1 VPDFKAYAAA
11 RLRLDAL
18 TGARAAELVDEVAR
32 QLSDAHAEALAA
44 GATPE
49 QAFGAALAHVPDWE
63 AFSRELVASERL
75 PLESRLESPARSRL
89 GRLAAD
95 LAADLLHGAR
105 MLGKHR
111 VFSVVTIVTLALGI
125 GANTALFSLA
135 DAVLLRTLPVR
146 EPERLR
152 MLEWTARRTGFYR
165 SYDGSSSTNAAGE
178 RVARSISYPA
188 YERLRDHASSFA
200 SLSAYTG
207 AQLNLSL
214 RGGAGLAVGVIASGD
229 YFDTLG
235 VNALLGTTF
244 TPEDERAGA
253 RVAVLSHGA
262 WTRLFGSD
270 VTILG
275 QSVFVNGEAV
285 VVRGVLPRGVC
296 GPNPAFCPD
305 LFLPMAPPGT
315 YAGADIRRPAD
326 RWAFP
331 TFGRLK
337 PGVSDEQARAEVERL
352 LRQAVLDAKPARE
365 YDLPR
370 VALLPG
376 AQGLGDLRG
385 DLLPTLKLLGWA
397 VAAVLLT
404 TCANVAG
411 LLLVRATARRREIAT
426 RLALG
431 ASRGRLVRQ
440 LLAESLLLSSL
451 GAAAGLLLASAM
463 GGTLTRALLAADRPL
478 GVAPALDLRAL
489 AFSFALCLLAGL
501 LFGVVPALRASAVD
515 PAPALTASRAASGAA
530 SFRAGKALITLQVAL
545 ALVLVVGSAL
555 FVRSLLRLQSEDLG
569 FRPEGLLVFQ
579 LNPTLNGYQG
589 ERVLDFHQR
598 VLEQLQAVPGVRAAS
613 MSRWGILSGSRTSDG
628 INAPGGRGIG
638 VNVHYVAPRFF
649 ETMGFP
655 MRAGRDIAAT
665 DREAAPRVVVINEA
679 AAKRLLPGVA
689 PVGQELRF
697 NDAPVQVVGL
707 VADTRYESL
716 RRPAPPTVYVPFRQN
731 VQFSMTY
738 VVRCEDDP
746 LRLAPALQRAAASVD
761 PNVPAYELKTQLDQI
776 ATALRRERLFA
787 SLISGFALLTLVLAG
802 LGVYGTLAYLVAR
815 RTAEI
820 GVRVALGARR
830 ADIVRLVLSE
840 ASAPVLL
847 GIAIGLWTSV
857 AAAGLVRSML
867 FQLVPQDTAAFVTAA
882 AVLIATA
889 LVASWLPARRA
900 ARVAPV
906 DALRCD

>member
-1 VPDFKAYAAA
+1 MPDFKAHVAK
-11 RLRLDAL
+11 RLELDWL
-18 TGARAAELVDEVAR
+18 DGARAAELVEDVAR
-32 QLSDAHAEALAA
+32 QLEDAYAEALAA

-49 QAFGAALAHVPDWE
+49 AAFQAAQAHVPDWD
-63 AFSRELVASERL
+63 AFSRELMKSERM
-75 PLESRLESPARSRL
+75 RLELRL
-89 GRLAAD
+89 EAAGRPRLARLAAD

-105 MLGKHR
+105 VLGKHR
-111 VFSVVTIVTLALGI
+111 VFSVVTVVTLALGI

-135 DAVLLRTLPVR
+135 DAVLLRSLPVR
-146 EPERLR
+146 EPEQLRL
-152 MLEWTARRTGFYR
+152 LEWTARRTGFFR
-165 SYDGSSSTNAAGE
+165 SYDGSSTTNAAGE
-178 RVARSISYPA
+178 RVARSISYPG

-214 RGGAGLAVGVIASGD
+214 RGGAGLAVGVIASGN
-229 YFDTLG
+229 YFETLG
-235 VNALLGTTF
+235 VNAFLGSTF
-244 TPEDERAGA
+244 TAEDERAGA

-285 VVRGVLPRGVC
+285 AVRGVLPRGVC

-305 LFLPMAPPGT
+305 VFLAMAPPGA

-326 RWAFP
+326 RWAYP
-331 TFGRLK
+331 VFGRLK

-352 LRQAVLDAKPARE
+352 LRQAVVDAKPARE

-397 VAAVLLT
+397 LAAVLAT
-404 TCANVAG
+404 ACANVAG

-440 LLAESLLLSSL
+440 LLAESLLLSAL
-451 GAAAGLLLASAM
+451 GAAAGLLLAWAL
-463 GGTLTRALLAADRPL
+463 GGTLTGALLASDRPL

-489 AFSFALCLLAGL
+489 AFSFAVCLAASL

-515 PAPALTASRAASGAA
+515 PAPALSLRAASGGA

-555 FVRSLLRLQSEDLG
+555 FVRSLLKLRSEDLG

-589 ERVLDFHQR
+589 GRVLDFHER
-598 VLEQLQAVPGVRAAS
+598 VLAQLHAVPGVRAAS

-628 INAPGGRGIG
+628 IGAPGGRSIG
-638 VNVHYVAPRFF
+638 VNIHYVAPRFF

-655 MRAGRDIAAT
+655 LRAGRDVAAT
-665 DREAAPRVVVINEA
+665 DREGAPRVVVLNEA
-679 AAKRLLPGVA
+679 AAKRLLPGGA
-689 PVGQELRF
+689 TVGQELRF

-738 VVRCEDDP
+738 VVRCDDDP
-746 LRLAPALQRAAASVD
+746 LRLAPALRRAVASVD
-761 PNVPAYELKTQLDQI
+761 PNVPAYELKTQLEQI
-776 ATALRRERLFA
+776 ATSLRRERLFA
-787 SLISGFALLTLVLAG
+787 ALISGFALLTLVLAG

-830 ADIVRLVLSE
+830 GDIVRLVLSE
-840 ASAPVLL
+840 AAAPVLL
-847 GIAIGLWTSV
+847 GIALGLWTSV
-857 AAAGLVRSML
+857 AAAGLVRSLL
-867 FQLVPQDTAAFVTAA
+867 FQLLPQDTAAFATAA
-882 AVLIATA
+882 AVLSATA
-889 LVASWLPARRA
+889 LLASWLPARRA
-900 ARVAPV
+900 ARVAPA